1 MEKGVG
7 DALHPISIDESSRMV
22 STTEVL
28 RHFRSQVNVGV
39 PTTISPLSSIE
50 IFRTVAFFSVSWLS

>member
-7 DALHPISIDESSRMV
+7 DALHPISIDESSRVV

-50 IFRTVAFFSVSWLS
+50 IFRTVAFFFCQSG